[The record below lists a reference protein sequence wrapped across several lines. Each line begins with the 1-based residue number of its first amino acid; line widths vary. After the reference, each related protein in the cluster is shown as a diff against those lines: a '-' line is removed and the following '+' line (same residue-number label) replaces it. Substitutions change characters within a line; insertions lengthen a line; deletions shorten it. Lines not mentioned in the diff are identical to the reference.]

1 MPEIDPSS
9 GVRLDVAAA
18 CPRARRRARTGEPGS
33 AERLQAAIASRE
45 VAADGLDPPSLT
57 GALFAY
63 LMPRLASPSVLR
75 LERRRLLL
83 DRIAARCCGD
93 GDIVAL
99 GSVRALRDELAKLA
113 LLRGNRDS
121 LIGE

>member
-1 MPEIDPSS
+1 MAGIDGSPSI
-9 GVRLDVAAA
+9 RLD
-18 CPRARRRARTGEPGS
+18 
-33 AERLQAAIASRE
+33 AAINRALAGAVDPASRAELHRVQHAVALRE
-45 VAADGLDPPSLT
+45 VAAEGLDPPSLT

-63 LMPRLASPSVLR
+63 LMPRLANPSVLR

-83 DRIAARCCGD
+83 DRIAARCAGD
-93 GDIVAL
+93 PDPVAS
-99 GSVRALRDELAKLA
+99 GSLLALRHELANLA

>member
-1 MPEIDPSS
+1 MAGIEPSS

-18 CPRARRRARTGEPGS
+18 RALAAVPDPANRVAL
-33 AERLQAAIASRE
+33 ERLQAAIASRE
-45 VAADGLDPPSLT
+45 VAAEGLDPPSLT

-83 DRIAARCCGD
+83 DRIAARCGGNGD
-93 GDIVAL
+93 VVAL
-99 GSVRALRDELAKLA
+99 DGVRALRDELANLA

>member
-1 MPEIDPSS
+1 MA
-9 GVRLDVAAA
+9 GVDAPLGIRLDAAVD
-18 CPRARRRARTGEPGS
+18 RALVGTADPANRAEL
-33 AERLQAAIASRE
+33 ERVRHAIAARE
-45 VAADGLDPPSLT
+45 VAPEGLDPPSLA

-63 LMPRLASPSVLR
+63 LMPRLANPSVLR

-83 DRIAARCCGD
+83 DRIAARCAD
-93 GDIVAL
+93 ESDPVLL
-99 GSVRALRDELAKLA
+99 GSLLALRHELANLA

>member
-1 MPEIDPSS
+1 MAGIEPFSD
-9 GVRLDVAAA
+9 VRLDVAVNRVLVGTADPA
-18 CPRARRRARTGEPGS
+18 SRVEL
-33 AERLQAAIASRE
+33 ERLRGAMASRE
-45 VAADGLDPPSLT
+45 VVAEGLDPPSLT

-83 DRIAARCCGD
+83 DRIAARCRD
-93 GDIVAL
+93 DSDVVAL
-99 GSVRALRDELAKLA
+99 GSLQALRDEIANLA

>member
-1 MPEIDPSS
+1 MAGVDAPLSTRLNVAVNRVLADPID
-9 GVRLDVAAA
+9 AAN
-18 CPRARRRARTGEPGS
+18 RAE
-33 AERLQAAIASRE
+33 LQRVQDAIVSRE
-45 VAADGLDPPSLT
+45 VVAEGLDPPSLT

-63 LMPRLASPSVLR
+63 LMPRLANPSVLR

-83 DRIAARCCGD
+83 DRIAARCAGD
-93 GDIVAL
+93 SDPVGL
-99 GSVRALRDELAKLA
+99 GTLLALRHELANLA